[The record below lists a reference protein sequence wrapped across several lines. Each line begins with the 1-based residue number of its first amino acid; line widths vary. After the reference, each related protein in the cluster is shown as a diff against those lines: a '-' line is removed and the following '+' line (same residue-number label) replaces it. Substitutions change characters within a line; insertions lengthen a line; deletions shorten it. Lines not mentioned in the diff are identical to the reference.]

1 MQNLRSNILGLRPFL
16 SACSLPRTICDGNLT
31 LLAAIKIQERDGCH
45 RCLVFRRGPVHR
57 TSTLRKGGEEVE
69 NPTILGTKSTDRL
82 HEMRTKR
89 T

>member
-45 RCLVFRRGPVHR
+45 RCLVFRRGHVHV
-57 TSTLRKGGEEVE
+57 TSTLRKGGGVE
-69 NPTILGTKSTDRL
+69 NFHYFAVEEYCLVA
-82 HEMRTKR
+82 
-89 T
+89 